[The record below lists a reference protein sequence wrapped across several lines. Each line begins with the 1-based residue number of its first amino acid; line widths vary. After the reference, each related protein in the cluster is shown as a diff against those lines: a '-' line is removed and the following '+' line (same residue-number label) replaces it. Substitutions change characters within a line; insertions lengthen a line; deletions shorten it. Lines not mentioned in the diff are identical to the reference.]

1 MFAQVFFGEIQ
12 NRQIEFQVMQNHM
25 FMVHMFHIK
34 DGDFTERNR
43 TKWNA
48 MLHCSFLGCFY
59 DKKNMLT
66 RHVMVVGKSWIRVAY
81 FGSTPH
87 PVTVGS
93 EGLYGIP

>member
-25 FMVHMFHIK
+25 FMVHMFHMK

-48 MLHCSFLGCFY
+48 TLVFLAVSMT
-59 DKKNMLT
+59 KK
-66 RHVMVVGKSWIRVAY
+66 HVDPPCHGSQFHVETIFSGKSWIRVAY
-81 FGSTPH
+81 FGSTP
-87 PVTVGS
+87 PSSNSGK
-93 EGLYGIP
+93 